1 MQPEKVAALWCLTE
15 RTASSVV
22 RDQAK
27 EIYQL
32 IDKVG
37 KRLKKNLVFNKL
49 IFSFI
54 CI

>member
-32 IDKVG
+32 IDKVST
-37 KRLKKNLVFNKL
+37 RLKKKFG
-49 IFSFI
+49 F
-54 CI
+54 